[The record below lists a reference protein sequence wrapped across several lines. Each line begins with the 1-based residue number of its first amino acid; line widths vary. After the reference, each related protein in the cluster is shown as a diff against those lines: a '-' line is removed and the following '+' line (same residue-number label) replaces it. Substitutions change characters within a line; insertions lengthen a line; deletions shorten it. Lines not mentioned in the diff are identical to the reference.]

1 MATLQKI
8 RSHGPLLVIVIG
20 LALFAFIAG
29 DMWKVIQP
37 HSQKQDVG
45 VINGK
50 TLNVQEFQQM
60 IDEYSEVVKM
70 AQGVNAL
77 NDQQLTQI
85 KDQVWQTYVNNQLI
99 ATEAK
104 KLGLTVTDKEIQN
117 IIDEGTNPLL
127 MQTPFRNPQT
137 GAFDKDELKNF
148 LVQYANLG
156 KNNNIPAQYAE
167 YYEKLGTYWKFIERT
182 LREST
187 LAEKYQNLIN
197 KSLLSNPISAQ
208 NSFDARTIQ
217 TDVLLAAVPFSSIP
231 DSTINVTKEEI
242 QKLYDQKKETF
253 KQPVETRNFQYIDVT
268 VTPSDSDRTQV
279 KKEVTEYAEQLANPT
294 SDLATFIRS
303 TGSTVNYSNIAINK
317 TVLPADVSSH
327 LDSVA
332 IGEVFGPYYNQADDS
347 YNAFRIIA
355 KVSSPDSIQ
364 FRQLQ
369 VALETSDKT
378 KALADSIFGALKGG
392 ADFTTIAKTYG
403 QNTES
408 SWIYTPAFEG
418 SAINE
423 DNANFLNSVINAN
436 VNEWNMLKVGQGFII
451 SQVLDKKSYKDKY
464 NIAVIKR
471 PVEFS
476 KETYNKAY
484 NDFSQF
490 VAQNPKKEDVLKNAE
505 NSGYNILER
514 TDFNSAEHYV
524 GGVNNTRDVIKWIFS
539 NKENEVS
546 PLFECGDN
554 NHLMIVILN
563 RINNAG
569 YRNINSVAD
578 ILRAEI
584 VRDKKAE
591 QIMGQ
596 MKGTD
601 FVAAK
606 AIPNAV
612 SDTVKHITFAAP
624 VYVAITRASESVL
637 SAYASKTDVN
647 KTTTPIKGN
656 AGVYVMQVINRDK
669 GTETF
674 NDANEETSVKSN
686 LNRYASM
693 FISDLYEKAKVKDER
708 YLFF

>member
-1 MATLQKI
+1 M
-8 RSHGPLLVIVIG
+8 
-20 LALFAFIAG
+20 
-29 DMWKVIQP
+29 
-37 HSQKQDVG
+37 
-45 VINGK
+45 
-50 TLNVQEFQQM
+50 
-60 IDEYSEVVKM
+60 
-70 AQGVNAL
+70 
-77 NDQQLTQI
+77 
-85 KDQVWQTYVNNQLI
+85 
-99 ATEAK
+99 
-104 KLGLTVTDKEIQN
+104 
-117 IIDEGTNPLL
+117 
-127 MQTPFRNPQT
+127 
-137 GAFDKDELKNF
+137 
-148 LVQYANLG
+148 
-156 KNNNIPAQYAE
+156 
-167 YYEKLGTYWKFIERT
+167 
-182 LREST
+182 
-187 LAEKYQNLIN
+187 
-197 KSLLSNPISAQ
+197 
-208 NSFDARTIQ
+208 
-217 TDVLLAAVPFSSIP
+217 
-231 DSTINVTKEEI
+231 
-242 QKLYDQKKETF
+242 
-253 KQPVETRNFQYIDVT
+253 
-268 VTPSDSDRTQV
+268 
-279 KKEVTEYAEQLANPT
+279 ANPT
-294 SDLATFIRS
+294 ADLATFIRS

-317 TVLPADVSSH
+317 TVLPSDVSSH

-347 YNAFRIIA
+347 YNAFRVIA

-392 ADFTTIAKTYG
+392 ADFATIAKTYG

-408 SWIYTPAFEG
+408 NWIYTPAFEG

-423 DNANFLNSVINAN
+423 DNANFLNSLINASI
-436 VNEWNMLKVGQGFII
+436 NEWNMQKVGQGFII

-464 NIAVIKR
+464 NIAVVKR

-476 KETYNKAY
+476 KDTYNKAY

-514 TDFNSAEHYV
+514 SDFNSAEHYV
-524 GGVNNTRDVIKWIFS
+524 GGVSNTREVIKWIFG

-546 PLFECGDN
+546 PLFECGNN

-578 ILRAEI
+578 VLRAEI
-584 VRDKKAE
+584 VRGKKAE

-596 MKGTD
+596 MKGVD
-601 FVAAK
+601 FAAAK
-606 AIPNAV
+606 AIPNAL

-624 VYVAITRASESVL
+624 VYVAVTRASEPVL
-637 SAYASKTDVN
+637 SAYASKTEVN
-647 KTTTPIKGN
+647 QTTAPIKGN
-656 AGVYVMQVINRDK
+656 AGVYVMQVINREK

-674 NDANEETSVKSN
+674 NDANEEALVKSN

>member
-37 HSQKQDVG
+37 HSHKQDVG

-60 IDEYSEVVKM
+60 VDEYTEVVKM

-99 ATEAK
+99 STEAK

-127 MQTPFRNPQT
+127 TQTPFRNPQT

-197 KSLLSNPISAQ
+197 KSILSNPIDAQ

-231 DSTINVTKEEI
+231 DSTINITKEEI
-242 QKLYDQKKETF
+242 QKLYNQKKETF
-253 KQPVETRNFQYIDVT
+253 KQTVETRNFQYIDVT
-268 VTPSDSDRTQV
+268 VVPSDSDRAQV
-279 KKEVTEYAEQLANPT
+279 KKEVTEYAEQLASPT
-294 SDLATFIRS
+294 ADLATFIRS
-303 TGSTVNYSNIAINK
+303 TGSTINYSNIAINK
-317 TVLPADVSSH
+317 TVLPTDVSSH

-347 YNAFRIIA
+347 YNAFRVIA

-392 ADFTTIAKTYG
+392 ADFETIAKTYG

-408 SWIYTPAFEG
+408 NWIYTPTFEG

-423 DNANFLNSVINAN
+423 DNANFLNSLINASM
-436 VNEWNMLKVGQGFII
+436 NEWNMLKVGQGFII

-464 NIAVIKR
+464 NIAVVKR
-471 PVEFS
+471 PIEFS
-476 KETYNKAY
+476 KDTYNKAY

-514 TDFNSAEHYV
+514 SDFNSAEHYV
-524 GGVNNTRDVIKWIFS
+524 GGVSNTREVIKWIFN

-546 PLFECGDN
+546 PLFECGNN

-569 YRNINSVAD
+569 YRNINAVAD
-578 ILRAEI
+578 VLRAEI
-584 VRDKKAE
+584 VRNKKAE

-596 MKGTD
+596 MKGVD
-601 FVAAK
+601 FAAAK
-606 AIPNAV
+606 AIPNAL

-624 VYVAITRASESVL
+624 VYVAVTRASEPVL
-637 SAYASKTDVN
+637 SAYASKTEIN
-647 KTTTPIKGN
+647 KSTTPIKGN
-656 AGVYVMQVINRDK
+656 AGVYVMQVINREK

-674 NDANEETSVKSN
+674 NDNNEEALVKSN
-686 LNRYASM
+686 LNRYANM